1 LANALNGQLL
11 FPWFTLVDYQLLKA
25 AFMNPVLGFEDRIK
39 KLYCLQEAGF
49 YPLPDFLIELFP
61 HSILRHF
68 DTGIVDAC
76 FHFYLIELE
85 DQKSRRFSKPSFGFN
100 IFCEVHPLNLHSFRA
115 ILIGKSNFYE

>member
-1 LANALNGQLL
+1 MQGDRRIYYQIPIGWANVLNGQLL
-11 FPWFTLVDYQLLKA
+11 FLWFTLVDYQLLKA

-39 KLYCLQEAGF
+39 SCTARRKPAF
-49 YPLPDFLIELFP
+49 YPSPGFLIELFP

-85 DQKSRRFSKPSFGFN
+85 DQKS
-100 IFCEVHPLNLHSFRA
+100 
-115 ILIGKSNFYE
+115 